1 MEDEESAII
10 YQESLQI
17 NMENNQELSKDWER
31 RKLQEDIERL
41 RDVIGDDDFNSD
53 DEADENVLQIDFN
66 STVPTE
72 G

>member
-1 MEDEESAII
+1 
-10 YQESLQI
+10 
-17 NMENNQELSKDWER
+17 MENNQELSKDSER

-53 DEADENVLQIDFN
+53 DEAEENVLQIDFN